1 MLFLHEIYM
10 KKEDDDQQVC
20 TKMYVNKYMYEIK
33 LVRSA

>member
-1 MLFLHEIYM
+1 M

-20 TKMYVNKYMYEIK
+20 TQMYVNKHMYEIK